1 MSKVL
6 SLVFHPDDRL
16 RQIAKEIKQNQFSEY
31 FDLAQDM
38 AKTMVADKGI
48 GLAAPQIGQNLR
60 LIIISTKQGAQVM
73 INPKISKASFLK
85 EWGEEGCLSIPK
97 VFGDVKRHRSVEC
110 TFFDLEGIKQTATA
124 EGLLARVI
132 QHEIDHLNGI
142 LFIDKAKN
150 IRQE

>member
-38 AKTMVADKGI
+38 AKTMVTDKGI